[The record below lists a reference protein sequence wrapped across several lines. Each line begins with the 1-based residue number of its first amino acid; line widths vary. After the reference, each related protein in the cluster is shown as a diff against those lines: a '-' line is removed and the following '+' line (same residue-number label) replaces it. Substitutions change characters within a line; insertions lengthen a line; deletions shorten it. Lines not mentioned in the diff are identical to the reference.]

1 MATTTTST
9 AQKPGLRAHEDAMR
23 STLPE
28 LVAKLREIVGVRL
41 VAYIGNVKSTRPVAQ
56 WAAGERTPGE
66 TDVDR
71 LRLAYQIAALLREH
85 NEAVTVQ
92 SWFKGMNP
100 ALDDVSPARV
110 LRESDPAEV
119 GPNVMAAAKAFAFIG

>member
-1 MATTTTST
+1 
-9 AQKPGLRAHEDAMR
+9 MR
-23 STLPE
+23 SSLPE

-56 WAAGERTPGE
+56 WAAGGHTPGE

-71 LRLAYQIAALLREH
+71 LRLAYQIAALLREN
-85 NEAVTVQ
+85 NEAATVQ

-100 ALDDVSPARV
+100 SLDDMSPARV
-110 LRESDPAEV
+110 LREGDPAEV